1 MNKEYKVSRRVDEC
15 LELMISDMI
24 SIIKRE
30 ENPVRS
36 IKSIKENLGSI
47 KTNESYSESTRNL
60 IGTLFQLMSC
70 SLCGN
75 CLPTI
80 QLNCQHFFCEKC
92 FDNYLSS
99 YQNLQKIHFSLLGS
113 PLNLILQLLHL

>member
-47 KTNESYSESTRNL
+47 KTNEV
-60 IGTLFQLMSC
+60 
-70 SLCGN
+70 
-75 CLPTI
+75 I
-80 QLNCQHFFCEKC
+80 QKVQET
-92 FDNYLSS
+92 
-99 YQNLQKIHFSLLGS
+99 
-113 PLNLILQLLHL
+113 